1 MGDATRN
8 ILQRMSADAKQI
20 CDISDLNILVLEK
33 DILIGKLLTGVFRE
47 FGVPSVSTARS
58 ILLWRGKFS

>member
-1 MGDATRN
+1 
-8 ILQRMSADAKQI
+8 MSADAKQI
-20 CDISDLNILVLEK
+20 YDISDLNILVLEK